1 MSDGAH
7 GGQTELTGAHRG
19 QREPTDG
26 REMSEGAYR
35 CQTKVRGQREV
46 TDVRGSSQK

>member
-35 CQTKVRGQREV
+35 CQTKVTGQRKV